1 MFVDLHCHSTA
12 SDGLLPPTEVVRF
25 AASRGLAAIALT
37 DHDTLDGVAEA
48 AAIGATMGIR
58 VIGGCEFSV
67 AAPWGEM
74 HLLGYF
80 LDPADEELAA
90 FLQHARDGRSRRA
103 ETIVNKLHGQGI
115 PITMAMVREEASGA
129 SIGRPHIARVMMNLG
144 VVNDMQTAFDRW
156 IGRGRPAYVDKE
168 LPTLREVADL
178 VHARDGM
185 ISAAHLKMHGT
196 ETVLR
201 SLMAEGLDAVEVRHP
216 SHDAD
221 RIAILT
227 NAALKLNLL
236 RTGGSDWHGETS
248 PVGTHSLLGDQRVPH
263 HWLVALEN
271 ARGGSRV

>member
-1 MFVDLHCHSTA
+1 M
-12 SDGLLPPTEVVRF
+12 RF

-37 DHDTLDGVAEA
+37 DHDTLAGVAEA
-48 AAIGATMGIR
+48 AAVGATLGVR

-80 LDPADEELAA
+80 LDPDDDELAA
-90 FLQHARDGRSRRA
+90 FLRHAREGRSRRA
-103 ETIVNKLHGQGI
+103 ERIVNLLHGQGI

-144 VVNDMQTAFDRW
+144 VVADMQAAFDRW

-178 VHARDGM
+178 VHARDGLV
-185 ISAAHLKMHGT
+185 SAAHLKMHGT
-196 ETVLR
+196 ENVLR
-201 SLMAEGLDAVEVRHP
+201 SLMAGGLDAVEVRHP
-216 SHDAD
+216 SHDPD

-236 RTGGSDWHGETS
+236 RTGGSDWHGETA

-263 HWLVALEN
+263 QWLVALEN
-271 ARGGSRV
+271 ARGGSRG